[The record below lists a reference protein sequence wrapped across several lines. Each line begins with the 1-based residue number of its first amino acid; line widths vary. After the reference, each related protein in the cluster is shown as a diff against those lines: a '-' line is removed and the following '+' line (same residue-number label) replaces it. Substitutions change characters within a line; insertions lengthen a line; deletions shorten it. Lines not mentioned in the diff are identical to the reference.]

1 MRLRRIVL
9 VAGLASGVVAL
20 ATVAQ
25 AQVVDT
31 FQPDA
36 DDYTYAIALQPDGKV
51 LVGGSFTKF
60 GCPVGCPP
68 TATVRNRIARLNADG
83 SVDPTFNPGASGPV
97 YGILVQPDGRIVAF
111 GNFTSVGG
119 GTGTATARK
128 FIARFNSDGSVDPT
142 FDPGATMNLP
152 PLTMALQADG
162 KLVAGGQFTVA
173 GGADHYFIVRLN
185 SNGSVDS
192 SFASGANG
200 HVYSLAIQPDGKIV
214 LGGVFTFLGGTFG
227 DTARNRIGRLNANG
241 SLDAG
246 FNPGADNA
254 VQAVAIQTDGRIV
267 IGGDFLGVG
276 GGTGT
281 VPRNRLARLET
292 NGAVDA
298 TFAPGANSTVYAFAL
313 QSDGRILVGGNFGTI
328 DGNTRNR
335 IARLTP
341 EGTLDATFD
350 PGASSTVYGM
360 AIQPDGNIVVGGAF
374 TDLGGGTGTSSRRY
388 VGRILNSDPP
398 VQSLTVTDGGA
409 TITWLRNSTAPALGR
424 ADFAMSTDGV
434 TYSPI
439 GASGGAGAP
448 IAGGWRVTAVALPV
462 NPNLTIRLRGY
473 YQTGLAAGSHSML
486 EWIVPVADFNT
497 VENGDFSLGLS
508 GWLFFATPDQSYI
521 DHNVTDGVLNFF
533 RKPPPPGTSNQAVAF
548 QQTGVPL
555 GANVPLIAEFDL
567 ANSSSVRK
575 RISVLI
581 HDADFTDLSVC
592 TFWLPANMPLQA
604 YAMRTH
610 TTKAWANLTIS
621 FYAASV
627 GSNGGAYQIDNVSV
641 RYAPTGSTIETICED
656 PLAPAPPGGAD
667 GPSLLVNG
675 DFSSGAIAPGWGL
688 FGQISG
694 SVVGGVFQF
703 AKLSGTPSGVILQAT
718 GQAMIANQIL
728 TATFDLGNTSAVR
741 KRVTVLLHD
750 NNFSDLSACTFWLA
764 PGQPLSTY
772 SVRSYATQAWANA
785 TLSVYPATVG
795 TIQDVQLD
803 NASFKRTPSATISGT
818 DCFEPSSNF
827 TTLAPEARQSARLSR
842 TRVGRAGGL
851 RTPATAVPIRA
862 AMPVDH
868 AVTSVTPVATTITF
882 TAASGAR
889 LRVESWLASDAAQG
903 EIQVSTDGETWHTV
917 SVVVPS
923 EHWTP
928 IALDLD
934 ADPGARIAVRFVLH
948 GAAKDTW
955 WLRGLTIDTR

>member
-83 SVDPTFNPGASGPV
+83 SVDSTFNPGASGPV

-119 GTGTATARK
+119 GTGTAMARK

-328 DGNTRNR
+328 DGSTRNR

-350 PGASSTVYGM
+350 PGSSSTVYGM

-424 ADFAMSTDGV
+424 ADVAMSTDGV
-434 TYSPI
+434 T
-439 GASGGAGAP
+439 
-448 IAGGWRVTAVALPV
+448 
-462 NPNLTIRLRGY
+462 
-473 YQTGLAAGSHSML
+473 
-486 EWIVPVADFNT
+486 
-497 VENGDFSLGLS
+497 
-508 GWLFFATPDQSYI
+508 
-521 DHNVTDGVLNFF
+521 
-533 RKPPPPGTSNQAVAF
+533 
-548 QQTGVPL
+548 
-555 GANVPLIAEFDL
+555 
-567 ANSSSVRK
+567 
-575 RISVLI
+575 
-581 HDADFTDLSVC
+581 
-592 TFWLPANMPLQA
+592 
-604 YAMRTH
+604 
-610 TTKAWANLTIS
+610 
-621 FYAASV
+621 
-627 GSNGGAYQIDNVSV
+627 
-641 RYAPTGSTIETICED
+641 
-656 PLAPAPPGGAD
+656 
-667 GPSLLVNG
+667 
-675 DFSSGAIAPGWGL
+675 
-688 FGQISG
+688 
-694 SVVGGVFQF
+694 
-703 AKLSGTPSGVILQAT
+703 
-718 GQAMIANQIL
+718 
-728 TATFDLGNTSAVR
+728 
-741 KRVTVLLHD
+741 
-750 NNFSDLSACTFWLA
+750 
-764 PGQPLSTY
+764 
-772 SVRSYATQAWANA
+772 
-785 TLSVYPATVG
+785 
-795 TIQDVQLD
+795 
-803 NASFKRTPSATISGT
+803 
-818 DCFEPSSNF
+818 
-827 TTLAPEARQSARLSR
+827 
-842 TRVGRAGGL
+842 
-851 RTPATAVPIRA
+851 
-862 AMPVDH
+862 
-868 AVTSVTPVATTITF
+868 
-882 TAASGAR
+882 
-889 LRVESWLASDAAQG
+889 
-903 EIQVSTDGETWHTV
+903 
-917 SVVVPS
+917 
-923 EHWTP
+923 
-928 IALDLD
+928 
-934 ADPGARIAVRFVLH
+934 
-948 GAAKDTW
+948 
-955 WLRGLTIDTR
+955 